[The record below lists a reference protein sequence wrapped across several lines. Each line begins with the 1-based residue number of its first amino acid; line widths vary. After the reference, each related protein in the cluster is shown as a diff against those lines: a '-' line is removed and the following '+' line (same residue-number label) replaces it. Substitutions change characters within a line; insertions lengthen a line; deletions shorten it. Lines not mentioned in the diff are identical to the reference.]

1 MPRLWW
7 NPKYTSKSKTFFLTN
22 IRYNSISWSYN
33 QPSVYFFHPSNLL
46 DSICMELTSSPMFIC
61 GFFPVT
67 PTSCDRTKIMT
78 CPVCLC
84 YPEDYDLSKVH
95 SRKVTSRPKDNWR
108 QVSSSC
114 KGYQE
119 ETGDE
124 GSEKLHNKKR
134 NPPQKYSDM
143 SFSCC
148 FVNK

>member
-95 SRKVTSRPKDNWR
+95 SRKSLVGPKT
-108 QVSSSC
+108 
-114 KGYQE
+114 
-119 ETGDE
+119 TGDRYPHPARVTRKKQE
-124 GSEKLHNKKR
+124 MRDQLHNKKR